1 MQAFR
6 INQQLTC
13 TELILQKLW
22 LLQMHLVGVG
32 SAFVTADSIAPS
44 TPTALTAAGTTDS
57 STNLSWN
64 ASTDN
69 VGVTGYNIYKAQH

>member
-1 MQAFR
+1 M
-6 INQQLTC
+6 
-13 TELILQKLW
+13 
-22 LLQMHLVGVG
+22 VGVG

-44 TPTALTAAGTTDS
+44 YPLTAAGTTDS

-69 VGVTGYNIYKAQH
+69 VM